1 MIPSR
6 EDFSVMILKE
16 QIKTL
21 YEKGE
26 FVVAIRYY
34 DYKINLYLL
43 GQFYVEVFF
52 HHLHDRIEKI
62 DILEG
67 SPTRLKFYSDQI
79 KLPANLHA

>member
-1 MIPSR
+1 MVPSR
-6 EDFSVMILKE
+6 EDFRVMILKE

-52 HHLHDRIEKI
+52 HHLNDRIEKI

-79 KLPANLHA
+79 KLPTNLHA